1 MKMTTETRYA
11 LDPASAEKLDTEGL
25 RAHFHVPNLFQP
37 GQINLTY
44 THYDRMVLGGVMPGG
59 SALVLDNMPETGTAS
74 ILDRREMGVLVIEG
88 SGRVEATGQNFDMA
102 KGDLLYLA
110 MGSGPVTFSGAAK
123 FYLVSTPAHR
133 ACQSRLITVAE
144 ARRVEMGTKEQ
155 ANERVIIQFLHPEV
169 HETCQLT
176 MGYTQFQPG
185 SVWNTMPA
193 HLHDRRMEAYL
204 YFELD
209 GDARVFHFMGRPQ
222 QTRHLVMANEDAVIS
237 PPWSIHSGA
246 GTSSYTFC
254 WAMAGDNA
262 DFTDMDM
269 VPMED
274 LR

>member
-1 MKMTTETRYA
+1 MKTRTETRYA
-11 LDPASAEKLDTEGL
+11 LDPASAEKLDTDGL
-25 RAHFHVPNLFQP
+25 RAHFHVPDLFQP

-44 THYDRMVLGGVMPGG
+44 THYDRMVLAGVVPGDRP
-59 SALVLDNMPETGTAS
+59 LVLDHVPETGTAS
-74 ILDRREMGVLVIEG
+74 ILDRREMGVLVIAG
-88 SGRVEATGQNFDMA
+88 SGRVEAAGQVHDMA

-110 MGSGPVTFSGAAK
+110 KGSGPVTFSGAAK

-144 ARRVEMGTKEQ
+144 ARRVEMGTNEQ
-155 ANERVIIQFLHPEV
+155 ANERVIIQFLHPDV

-176 MGYTQFQPG
+176 RGYTQFRPG

-204 YFELD
+204 YFELAD
-209 GDARVFHFMGRPQ
+209 EARVFHFMGRPQ
-222 QTRHLVMANEDAVIS
+222 QTRHLVIANEEAVIS
-237 PPWSIHSGA
+237 PPWSIHAGS

-254 WAMAGDNA
+254 WAMAGDNT

-269 VPMED
+269 VAMGD